1 MGIVLR
7 GKKTLFYYWYFVEL
21 KSMIILKKYSK
32 CILIVGVY
40 NILQE
45 ERVDEINLFTTDKI
59 RYLCV

>member
-7 GKKTLFYYWYFVEL
+7 GKKTWFYYWYFVEL

-45 ERVDEINLFTTDKI
+45 ERVDEINLFTADKI